1 MTDTLIN
8 ILQWLIPSGGLGAV
22 IVWLTNKTLRN
33 VRTAKEVH
41 DTYKALYDDLRQ
53 TLIQLQDE
61 NKKLYKVVSRLERA
75 VSKAPRCRYYDTCP
89 IRDELR
95 DNPEISGKPK
105 GGKRQRSDK
114 RNTDSENYS
123 GSGVESGNGDSPGE
137 PP

>member
-105 GGKRQRSDK
+105 GNKRQRSDK
-114 RNTDSENYS
+114 RNTDNENYS
-123 GSGVESGNGDSPGE
+123 GSEVESGNGDSPGE

>member
-114 RNTDSENYS
+114 RNTDSENNS